1 MGLVGTDL
9 APGGIVSR
17 DQVAGADADTV
28 ARVAH
33 QTVLGFGGNGFAED
47 VAVPFIV
54 YVDGGTSLNGSCD
67 GHKGW
72 VLGIGVGYNGS
83 ITRPDA

>member
-1 MGLVGTDL
+1 VGTDL
-9 APGGIVSR
+9 NARGIVGG
-17 DQVAGADADTV
+17 DQVANTHADTV

-33 QTVLGFGGNGFAED
+33 QTILGFGGNGFAED

-67 GHKGW
+67 GQKGW